1 MSSRRYIVKQDR
13 LSTGQPDAVNVASI
27 GTSLQGTTPVGGFFR
42 RSDSRIRPETQRQ
55 NPRCVETCCAYL
67 LEA

>member
-42 RSDSRIRPETQRQ
+42 RSDSRI
-55 NPRCVETCCAYL
+55 
-67 LEA
+67 